1 MALQLSAVINPGIS
15 MEERRFGVALKLA
28 AEFSVIVAGVLVA
41 LFAEAWWSERDSRQ
55 FEMELISD
63 MADEF
68 EVNVSILTADMAEN
82 DKVIGHIDE
91 IIAMSAEDLAILTD
105 DEVTKLFEPFG
116 LLFADFDPAI
126 GISRALVQS
135 GDLAAVES
143 RGLRLTLANWTA
155 LLEEKARFSRNA
167 HGMVAELAGV
177 VAVAQSDGQW
187 SQSER
192 QDVKFRVQFLRDLS
206 GLVIE
211 NQHKLRTLAVEI
223 VDHLEAHQ

>member
-1 MALQLSAVINPGIS
+1 
-15 MEERRFGVALKLA
+15 MEEGRFGIALKLA
-28 AEFSVIVAGVLVA
+28 AEFTVIVAGVLVA

-55 FEMELISD
+55 FEEELIND

-68 EVNVSILTADMAEN
+68 EVNVSILNTDLAEN
-82 DKVIGHIDE
+82 VKVIGHIDE
-91 IIAMSAEDLAILTD
+91 IIAMSTEDLAVLTD
-105 DEVTKLFEPFG
+105 DEVSKLFEPFG
-116 LLFADFDPAI
+116 LLFFNFDPAI

-143 RGLRLTLANWTA
+143 RGLRLALANWSA

-167 HGMVAELAGV
+167 HEMVAQLAGV

-192 QDVKFRVQFLRDLS
+192 REVKFRVQYLRDLS
-206 GLVIE
+206 GLVID
-211 NQHKLRTLAVEI
+211 NQNKLRTLAVKI
-223 VDHLEAHQ
+223 VDQLEAHK

>member
-1 MALQLSAVINPGIS
+1 
-15 MEERRFGVALKLA
+15 MEEGRFGIALKLA

-55 FEMELISD
+55 FEEELIND

-68 EVNVSILTADMAEN
+68 EVNVSILNTDLAEN
-82 DKVIGHIDE
+82 DKVIGHLDE
-91 IIAMSAEDLAILTD
+91 IIAMSTEDLAVLTD
-105 DEVTKLFEPFG
+105 DEVSKLFEPFG
-116 LLFADFDPAI
+116 LLFFNFDPAI

-143 RGLRLTLANWTA
+143 RGLRLALANWSA
-155 LLEEKARFSRNA
+155 LLEEKTRFGRNA
-167 HGMVAELAGV
+167 HEMVAQLAGV

-192 QDVKFRVQFLRDLS
+192 REVKFRVQYLRDLS
-206 GLVIE
+206 GLVID
-211 NQHKLRTLAVEI
+211 NQNKLRTLAVKI
-223 VDHLEAHQ
+223 VDQLEAHK

>member
-1 MALQLSAVINPGIS
+1 
-15 MEERRFGVALKLA
+15 MEERRFGFALKLA

-41 LFAEAWWSERDSRQ
+41 LFAETWWSERDNRQ
-55 FEMELISD
+55 FEEELISD

-68 EVNVSILTADMAEN
+68 EVNVSILNADMAEN

-91 IIAMSAEDLAILTD
+91 IIAMSTEDLAVLTD
-105 DEVTKLFEPFG
+105 DEASKLFEPFG
-116 LLFADFDPAI
+116 LLFANFDPAM

-135 GDLAAVES
+135 GDLAAVDS
-143 RGLRLTLANWTA
+143 RGLRLALANWSG

-167 HGMVAELAGV
+167 HGIVAQLAGV

-192 QDVKFRVQFLRDLS
+192 QEVKFRVQYLRDLS
-206 GLVIE
+206 GLVVN
-211 NQHKLRTLAVEI
+211 NQNKLRTLAVEI
-223 VDHLEAHQ
+223 VDQLEAHK

>member
-1 MALQLSAVINPGIS
+1 
-15 MEERRFGVALKLA
+15 MEERRFGIALKFA
-28 AEFSVIVAGVLVA
+28 AEFSVIVTGVLVA

-55 FEMELISD
+55 FEEELISD

-68 EVNVSILTADMAEN
+68 AVNVSILTADMAAN
-82 DKVIGHIDE
+82 DTVIGHIDA
-91 IIAMSAEDLAILTD
+91 IIAMSTEDLAVLTD
-105 DEVTKLFEPFG
+105 DETSKLFEPFG
-116 LLFADFDPAI
+116 LLFADFDPAM

-143 RGLRLTLANWTA
+143 RRLRLALANWSA

-167 HGMVAELAGV
+167 QEMVAQLAGV

-192 QDVKFRVQFLRDLS
+192 QEVKFRVQFLRDLS
-206 GLVIE
+206 GLVIG

-223 VDHLEAHQ
+223 VDQLEAHK